1 MCIIIEHINTTNQ
14 TNCLIVFNG
23 DGIRLNFKL
32 DKL

>member
-1 MCIIIEHINTTNQ
+1 MSIIIEHTNTTHQ

-23 DGIRLNFKL
+23 DGIQLNFKL